1 MTISLYPA
9 GMSKTLT
16 TGLVLTA
23 AGIIA
28 GILSGV
34 LLVNLG
40 LQADESPAGGD
51 SISGWWNGW
60 WQAGGSLLI
69 LLAGIIVTCRAGMV
83 KADSDVA

>member
-1 MTISLYPA
+1 M
-9 GMSKTLT
+9 
-16 TGLVLTA
+16 TGL
-23 AGIIA
+23 IA

-51 SISGWWNGW
+51 GISGWWNGW

-69 LLAGIIVTCRAGMV
+69 LLAGIIVTCRAGMM
-83 KADSDVA
+83 KAESQVA

>member
-1 MTISLYPA
+1 LCSA

-16 TGLVLTA
+16 TGLVLIV
-23 AGIIA
+23 AGLIA

-34 LLVNLG
+34 LLANLG

-60 WQAGGSLLI
+60 WQAGRSLLI
-69 LLAGIIVTCRAGMV
+69 LLAGIIVTCRAETMTPT
-83 KADSDVA
+83 SEVA